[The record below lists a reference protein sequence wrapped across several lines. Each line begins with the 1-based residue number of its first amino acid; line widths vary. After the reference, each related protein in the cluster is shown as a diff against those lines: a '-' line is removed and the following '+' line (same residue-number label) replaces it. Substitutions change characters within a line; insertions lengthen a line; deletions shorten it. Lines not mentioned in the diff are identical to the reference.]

1 MRIPRTQSGFSLLEM
16 VVYIALFS
24 TLSLTVTNSMIQ
36 TVRGFN
42 YLRASRDVD
51 TASVL
56 IMERLTL
63 DIKNATSVDVG
74 NSTFGAT
81 PGRLTLN
88 VTNASGTPMTV
99 EYYVLSNNLR
109 IKEAGVD
116 VGSLMS
122 SAARIESL
130 KFFSINTGGTSGV
143 KIELQLKS
151 TRGVATA
158 NDNFYNTAMLR
169 GTY

>member
-1 MRIPRTQSGFSLLEM
+1 MLRQRTQSGFSLLET

-24 TLSLTVTNSMIQ
+24 TLSLTIANSMIQ

-42 YLRASRDVD
+42 YLRASRDID
-51 TASVL
+51 TASVV
-56 IMERLTL
+56 IMERLTAN
-63 DIKNATSVDVG
+63 IKNATSTDVS

-122 SAARIESL
+122 SAARIQSL
-130 KFFSINTGGTSGV
+130 IFYSIDTGGTSGI
-143 KIELQLKS
+143 KIELQLQS
-151 TRGVATA
+151 TRGVVTA
-158 NDNFYNTAMLR
+158 NDNFYNTVMLR